1 MIFSIILSFISGIS
15 LLGTP
20 TEIYVY
26 GVQYMFIFGG
36 VLFMG
41 VAMTFV
47 FLPVFHDLKLTSTYE
62 YLESRFDKK
71 IRIFGA
77 VMFTF
82 GTVRNYFFFKCKV
95 LV

>member
-1 MIFSIILSFISGIS
+1 
-15 LLGTP
+15 
-20 TEIYVY
+20 
-26 GVQYMFIFGG
+26 
-36 VLFMG
+36 MG

-82 GTVRNYFFFKCKV
+82 GTVRNFFFFKCKV